1 MEKRNRQCSCGLPR
15 ILPWFQS
22 PLIGWRHESE
32 KIFTKQDYNKNII
45 SFKSRRKKVKMFPY
59 GLIEPLRRGCERFS
73 SGRKAKVPLP
83 DRIIR

>member
-32 KIFTKQDYNKNII
+32 KDVHQTKVQQK
-45 SFKSRRKKVKMFPY
+45 
-59 GLIEPLRRGCERFS
+59 
-73 SGRKAKVPLP
+73 
-83 DRIIR
+83 

>member
-32 KIFTKQDYNKNII
+32 KIFAKQNYNKKHI
-45 SFKSRRKKVKMFPY
+45 SSKSAGKR
-59 GLIEPLRRGCERFS
+59 
-73 SGRKAKVPLP
+73 
-83 DRIIR
+83 